1 MPEANDVKNQ
11 FLDAI
16 SVMSPNFHE
25 TWVLRLQDKG
35 DIEFTEL
42 LNRYKAHW
50 KITYGKQASQRG
62 ISKAVF
68 ATWQGHEEVK
78 PNETKQEETPLGDR
92 ACPCGRGF
100 KKHQPWK
107 CWEIF
112 EDIRPKNYKPV
123 ASARQK
129 WEKAMK
135 ANPTWKALVEK
146 ERTEMSQSKKPT
158 EQANVTLGGE
168 AFGFFTTPAI
178 PTKISEIPTEKRW
191 VVDTGAQVHVCN
203 DRRLFVTFEDAQ
215 SVVKGFQYPKLSPEN
230 LILATKKSA
239 QEPRSEGSIH
249 TWHRRLGHVGT
260 ERIEKLAE
268 MTEGITIESNPGKKK
283 QSCHLNNEHRETS
296 QRALKHRISSLAQE
310 AGSRGSIQTMQ
321 HTSHLLKKSHQA
333 YFAFTQS
340 MNQRFKT
347 KPHREDLPPPPEN
360 WIQMKN
366 HRFAKEFMAA
376 ASFEVLPLK
385 WVFTYK
391 FDANGVL
398 EKFKARICVRGDLQW
413 LSTDEKRAATLAVK
427 TARAVFALVAA
438 FDLDMRQRD
447 VVTAFLNSSLQS
459 ETYTKCP
466 PGFEREGH
474 CWMLHRALYGLRMSP
489 RLWQQEATRYQKTL
503 HFTTNGIIVFF
514 YVDDIIIVN
523 HPNFAK
529 QATKLDQDL
538 KKEWEMR
545 ELDATWFLNIRILRD
560 RDQKKL
566 WLCQDSYIESMTNK
580 YNLVTTRKV
589 GSPLGVEPL
598 VPYDGVATPSQ
609 IHGYQAKVGSAQYAT
624 TISRPDA
631 AKATS
636 KVAEFLT
643 NPGPKHMDAID
654 RIIQYLYET
663 RYWAISENNPGLSL
677 AAKSIEFASDAS
689 FGDNRDRKSSEG
701 YLCKLYGGPL
711 TGKRLNNRLLRHRPQ
726 KQNFLPSQKQEK
738 PSNGG
743 AESSIH

>member
-1 MPEANDVKNQ
+1 MIVEKRSDWLTSWETMQKWCKRAKMPEANDVKNQ

-283 QSCHLNNEHRETS
+283 QMPLCV
-296 QRALKHRISSLAQE
+296 
-310 AGSRGSIQTMQ
+310 
-321 HTSHLLKKSHQA
+321 HTH
-333 YFAFTQS
+333 
-340 MNQRFKT
+340 
-347 KPHREDLPPPPEN
+347 
-360 WIQMKN
+360 
-366 HRFAKEFMAA
+366 KE
-376 ASFEVLPLK
+376 
-385 WVFTYK
+385 
-391 FDANGVL
+391 
-398 EKFKARICVRGDLQW
+398 
-413 LSTDEKRAATLAVK
+413 
-427 TARAVFALVAA
+427 
-438 FDLDMRQRD
+438 
-447 VVTAFLNSSLQS
+447 
-459 ETYTKCP
+459 
-466 PGFEREGH
+466 ER
-474 CWMLHRALYGLRMSP
+474 
-489 RLWQQEATRYQKTL
+489 
-503 HFTTNGIIVFF
+503 V
-514 YVDDIIIVN
+514 
-523 HPNFAK
+523 
-529 QATKLDQDL
+529 
-538 KKEWEMR
+538 
-545 ELDATWFLNIRILRD
+545 
-560 RDQKKL
+560 
-566 WLCQDSYIESMTNK
+566 
-580 YNLVTTRKV
+580 
-589 GSPLGVEPL
+589 
-598 VPYDGVATPSQ
+598 
-609 IHGYQAKVGSAQYAT
+609 
-624 TISRPDA
+624 
-631 AKATS
+631 
-636 KVAEFLT
+636 
-643 NPGPKHMDAID
+643 
-654 RIIQYLYET
+654 
-663 RYWAISENNPGLSL
+663 
-677 AAKSIEFASDAS
+677 
-689 FGDNRDRKSSEG
+689 
-701 YLCKLYGGPL
+701 
-711 TGKRLNNRLLRHRPQ
+711 
-726 KQNFLPSQKQEK
+726 
-738 PSNGG
+738 SNGRQK
-743 AESSIH
+743 IHSTSEKLVKD